1 MRCKEGERA
10 VLIARIFV
18 VSAFGLALATGA
30 LAQTTPTTPTAPT
43 APTAPAPGA
52 ETLTDVRQAHP
63 DWFTSRRPYMPCPAS
78 VAFNGRGAC
87 LGCPTECP
95 THF

>member
-1 MRCKEGERA
+1 
-10 VLIARIFV
+10 VLIARIFI

-43 APTAPAPGA
+43 APNSSLQG
-52 ETLTDVRQAHP
+52 VRQEHP
-63 DWFTSRRPYMPCPAS
+63 DWFTSRRPYMPCPTS
-78 VAFNGRGAC
+78 VTLPDGRSVC